1 MSLIYGK
8 SDWSKQYEQL
18 NTMKALGLSSFQT
31 MESTGH
37 FSFLESSKEVSDI
50 LLGK

>member
-1 MSLIYGK
+1 VTLIYGK
-8 SDWSKQYEQL
+8 SDWSKQDKQL
-18 NTMKALGLSSFQT
+18 NTIKALGLNSFQT